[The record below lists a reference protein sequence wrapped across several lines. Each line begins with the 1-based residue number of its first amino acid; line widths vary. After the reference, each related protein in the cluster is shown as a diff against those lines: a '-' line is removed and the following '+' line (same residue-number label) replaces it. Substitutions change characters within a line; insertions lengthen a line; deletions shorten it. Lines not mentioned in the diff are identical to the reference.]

1 LGCYRHSLQ
10 LSLAKAL
17 AQIGDRSALPA
28 LEAIDPGPV
37 TQSDRVFARDDAAE
51 GMYLQTWQ
59 EIHEAVIA
67 LKRRAGAK
75 SFGIVLRR

>member
-1 LGCYRHSLQ
+1 
-10 LSLAKAL
+10 
-17 AQIGDRSALPA
+17 
-28 LEAIDPGPV
+28 
-37 TQSDRVFARDDAAE
+37 
-51 GMYLQTWQ
+51 MYLQTWQ